1 MRYLTGSGCQA
12 ADPATKAKRLVSSL
26 ASASSLGYLMPMNGW
41 SCSTKI
47 NAPRPPQTF
56 FLKLQS
62 LGCRAGFIS
71 ILGFLAFV
79 GAGCQTKVSSTTFS
93 GQAEVPRHVILASG
107 DVVKLTFSAAP
118 ELNQSQKVRADGK
131 LSLPLVGEVDAAGK
145 TIGQLQGELIQL
157 YKSQLNNPEMTVS
170 LEASVTT
177 VVVSGA
183 VQRPGKIA
191 FERPTTVFQ
200 AIMEAGGPNQFGTLK
215 HVRLVR
221 TVNGVQK
228 SQVMNVNDTLVG
240 LGTKPFYVRD
250 GDVIYVPQTAF

>member
-1 MRYLTGSGCQA
+1 
-12 ADPATKAKRLVSSL
+12 
-26 ASASSLGYLMPMNGW
+26 MNGW

-47 NAPRPPQTF
+47 SAPRPRQTF

-62 LGCRAGFIS
+62 LSYGVGFIS
-71 ILGFLAFV
+71 IFTFLVFA
-79 GAGCQTKVSSTTFS
+79 GAGCQTDINTTTFS

-107 DVVKLTFSAAP
+107 DVVKLTFSSAP
-118 ELNQSQKVRADGK
+118 ELNQAQKIRADGK

-145 TIGQLQGELIQL
+145 TVGQLQSELIQL
-157 YKSQLNNPEMTVS
+157 YKAQLKTPEVTVS
-170 LEASVTT
+170 LETSITT

-183 VQRPGKIA
+183 VNKPGKIA

-200 AIMEAGGPNQFGTLK
+200 AIMEAGGPSEFGTLK

-228 SQVMNVNDTLVG
+228 SQVMNVHDTLIG
-240 LGTKPFYVRD
+240 QGTKPFYVRD
-250 GDVIYVPQTAF
+250 GDVLYVPQTTF

>member
-1 MRYLTGSGCQA
+1 
-12 ADPATKAKRLVSSL
+12 
-26 ASASSLGYLMPMNGW
+26 MNGW

-47 NAPRPPQTF
+47 SAPRPRQTF

-62 LGCRAGFIS
+62 LSYGVGFIS
-71 ILGFLAFV
+71 IFTFLVFA
-79 GAGCQTKVSSTTFS
+79 GAGCQTDTNTTTFS

-107 DVVKLTFSAAP
+107 DVVKLTFSSAP
-118 ELNQSQKVRADGK
+118 ELNQAQKIRADGK

-145 TIGQLQGELIQL
+145 TVGQLQSELIQL
-157 YKSQLNNPEMTVS
+157 YKAQLKTPEVTVS
-170 LEASVTT
+170 LETSITT

-183 VQRPGKIA
+183 VNKPGKIA

-200 AIMEAGGPNQFGTLK
+200 AIMEAGGPSEFGTLK

-228 SQVMNVNDTLVG
+228 SQVMNVHDTLIG
-240 LGTKPFYVRD
+240 QGTKPFYVRD
-250 GDVIYVPQTAF
+250 GDVLYVPQTMF